1 MLYPFSPFSA
11 DLHHAYL
18 CRQVALPQQPADQGR
33 GHVAAADESNVH
45 SDLMCAQASENWDDI
60 PTLDLMNW
68 IMRCI
73 WMMDVIEA
81 FRTGEEAIF
90 IWRPKFAVRATR
102 ALRVRRSWR
111 SSFS

>member
-1 MLYPFSPFSA
+1 
-11 DLHHAYL
+11 
-18 CRQVALPQQPADQGR
+18 
-33 GHVAAADESNVH
+33 
-45 SDLMCAQASENWDDI
+45 MCAQASENWDDI